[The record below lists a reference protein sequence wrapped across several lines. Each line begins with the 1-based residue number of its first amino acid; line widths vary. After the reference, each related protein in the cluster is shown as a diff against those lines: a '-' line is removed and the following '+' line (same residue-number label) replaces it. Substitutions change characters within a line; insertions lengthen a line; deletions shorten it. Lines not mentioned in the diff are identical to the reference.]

1 MRQPY
6 PMTLKPPPR
15 FVCAP
20 FTVVWGLAL
29 AGVAVWA
36 QADSSVR
43 LLSPSGYTG
52 AINTPTADV
61 QAWGTANFGWSN
73 NNPEFARSFPQGS
86 FGSINTGVGLLPG
99 LEAVGRLSYDG
110 DLNCNMYVA
119 PCPSRTRD
127 LSVSAKYQLPWRLW
141 NDTRLAVGV
150 ADFGGAATNYRQV
163 YGVVT
168 TAWQGAEFSLGH
180 SRAKSPLSLMHGTFG
195 SVRYALNPQWS
206 LLAEHDTRENR
217 AGVQYRLPV
226 GDRSHLVAGFSRKW
240 THRSAQEAQQVQLAW
255 IIHMDRSTPR
265 PAEPRA
271 QTGARPAAGVPTA
284 AAALTP
290 AVAHKASGGQ
300 ASVVAD
306 AEVQRKLADALPALG
321 TTVQTSPA
329 VAQPADRMPKTLREP
344 ATANDLAQQLKEA
357 GFANIEVKYRP
368 AGAQSQG
375 LWHITAEPRAYRQSH
390 IEALGQAMRPWLE
403 AVRQQRITGQDTVLF
418 TLTYQREPVLYAA
431 GQAACLSQWAQGEPC
446 DAAALPLT
454 ISRQAMGAGPSM
466 GAAEPL
472 TATPTPITTP
482 TPEPTFDSVATASAG
497 AAWAPQ
503 FTLSPALRNTLGTE
517 YGLADY
523 ALAAQIGAE
532 VGLAPGLFWQGIY
545 LVPVSE
551 SDDYQAGRV
560 FGDARYSQRE
570 WFSQQL
576 TYWKALPWGI
586 QAQVSGG
593 QLSPTQT
600 GVQFDAIWMSDAGR
614 WRVGVTSARYRNEA
628 STRPQLPRYAQL
640 RYSILPGAWHAE
652 ATAGQFM
659 NGDQGF
665 KLTSVHWAGDTRFA
679 LQYQKTGT
687 PTRNTLPERAFLGFT
702 VSFPLGPKAA
712 IPIGPAWLRA
722 QDRWS
727 WGLQTKVG
735 EKDNY
740 LTSGYGEFPRQRH
753 GLWSDV
759 SDHDR
764 NGSADLQAQ
773 LPRLRALLAAQ

>member
-1 MRQPY
+1 MA
-6 PMTLKPPPR
+6 
-15 FVCAP
+15 CS
-20 FTVVWGLAL
+20 LAL
-29 AGVAVWA
+29 VGGTVWA
-36 QADSSVR
+36 QTDNSAR

-61 QAWGTANFGWSN
+61 QAWGTANLGWSN
-73 NNPEFARSFPQGS
+73 NNPEFARSFPQGR
-86 FGSINTGVGLLPG
+86 FGSLNAGVGLLPG
-99 LEAVGRLSYDG
+99 LEAVGRLSFDG
-110 DLNCNMYVA
+110 DLNCNQYVA

-141 NDTRLAVGV
+141 NDTRVAAGV

-163 YGVVT
+163 YGVAT
-168 TAWQGAEFSLGH
+168 TTWQGAEFSLGY

-195 SVRYALNPQWS
+195 SVRYALNPQWT

-217 AGVQYRLPV
+217 AGLQYRLPV
-226 GDRSHLVAGFSRKW
+226 GDRSQLVAGLSRKW
-240 THRSAQEAQQVQLAW
+240 TQHTGQEAQQLQLAW
-255 IIHMDRSTPR
+255 VFHMDRSTPR
-265 PAEPRA
+265 PAEPPA
-271 QTGARPAAGVPTA
+271 QTGPRPAAVVSTSA
-284 AAALTP
+284 VALTP
-290 AVAHKASGGQ
+290 ALVQKTSGVQ
-300 ASVVAD
+300 VLAD
-306 AEVQRKLADALPALG
+306 VEEQRKQAVVQPALG
-321 TTVQTSPA
+321 TTVQTSPT
-329 VAQPADRMPKTLREP
+329 VAQPAVGMPAPLREP
-344 ATANDLAQQLKEA
+344 ATANDMAQELKEA

-368 AGAQSQG
+368 AGTQSHG
-375 LWHITAEPRAYRQSH
+375 VWHITAEPRAYRQSH
-390 IEALGQAMRPWLE
+390 IEALGQAMRPWLQ
-403 AVRQQRITGQDTVLF
+403 AVRQQRIAGQDRFQV

-431 GQAACLSQWAQGEPC
+431 GQAACLSQWAQGEAC

-472 TATPTPITTP
+472 TATPTP
-482 TPEPTFDSVATASAG
+482 TPEPTFESVATASAG
-497 AAWAPQ
+497 ASWAPQ
-503 FTLSPALRNTLGTE
+503 LTLSPALRNTLGTE

-523 ALAAQIGAE
+523 SLAAQIGAE
-532 VGLAPGLFWQGIY
+532 VGLVPGLFWQGIY

-560 FGDARYSQRE
+560 FGDSRYSRRE
-570 WFSQQL
+570 WYSQQL

-600 GVQFDAIWMSDAGR
+600 GTQLDALWMSDAGR
-614 WRVGVTSARYRNEA
+614 WRLGVTSARYRNEG
-628 STRPQLPRYAQL
+628 STRPQLPKYAQL
-640 RYSILPGAWHAE
+640 RYSVLPGAWHAQ
-652 ATAGQFM
+652 ATVGQFM
-659 NGDQGF
+659 NGDRGY
-665 KLTSVHWAGDTRFA
+665 KLASVHWAGDTRFE

-687 PTRNTLPERAFLGFT
+687 PTRNTLPKRAFLGFT
-702 VSFPLGPKAA
+702 VSFPFGPKAA
-712 IPIGPAWLRA
+712 VPIGPAWLRA

-764 NGSADLQAQ
+764 NGSADIQAQ
-773 LPRLRALLAAQ
+773 LPRLRAVLSAPLATPAKPSTAAQLP